1 MPVGSPFVAGT
12 LFHREAV
19 INKHLENLFRTL
31 EFTDFKLSPFR
42 CRDPATKDQPPL
54 DARGQNLKR
63 DLLNFHQQE
72 PVDIAG
78 SRQTLILPKLESRQT
93 GLSESDYIMY
103 IVKENIEYMICS
115 FFFEDNRAGA

>member
-1 MPVGSPFVAGT
+1 LV
-12 LFHREAV
+12 
-19 INKHLENLFRTL
+19 RTL

-54 DARGQNLKR
+54 NARGQNLKR
-63 DLLNFHQQE
+63 DLLNSHQQE

-78 SRQTLILPKLESRQT
+78 SRQTLILPKLGSRQT
-93 GLSESDYIMY
+93 GLSESDYIIY

-115 FFFEDNRAGA
+115 FFFEDNRAGVYFHMWRIPPSNKKK

>member
-1 MPVGSPFVAGT
+1 LV
-12 LFHREAV
+12 
-19 INKHLENLFRTL
+19 RTL

-78 SRQTLILPKLESRQT
+78 SRQTLILPKLESRRT
-93 GLSESDYIMY
+93 GLSESNHIMY
-103 IVKENIEYMICS
+103 IVKENIEHMICS
-115 FFFEDNRAGA
+115 FFFEHNRAGAYFHVESTPIKQEKMNVPQQSLT

>member
-1 MPVGSPFVAGT
+1 VPVGSPFVAGT

-54 DARGQNLKR
+54 DARGQNLK
-63 DLLNFHQQE
+63 E
-72 PVDIAG
+72 IY
-78 SRQTLILPKLESRQT
+78 LISIRKSLW
-93 GLSESDYIMY
+93 I
-103 IVKENIEYMICS
+103 
-115 FFFEDNRAGA
+115 

>member
-1 MPVGSPFVAGT
+1 
-12 LFHREAV
+12 
-19 INKHLENLFRTL
+19 
-31 EFTDFKLSPFR
+31 
-42 CRDPATKDQPPL
+42 
-54 DARGQNLKR
+54 
-63 DLLNFHQQE
+63 
-72 PVDIAG
+72 VDIAG